1 MAASPPSNR
10 SWPGICGSSST
21 PVPPRPVPVPAPTT
35 SACPPRS
42 VTPCRACCCIRC
54 GRRSRTSAPDG
65 RSRGYVAII
74 SDELSRV
81 AKNSPEVI
89 EWTRMQGRSF
99 GVIPIFATQEPE
111 QLPEAV
117 RRTMF
122 SLSTVISYA
131 QENSDVAAQIAK
143 DFTGGATEGFEVVH
157 PKEVMDLP
165 RYMTLVRTVLD
176 QQRMNVF
183 TARIHP

>member
-1 MAASPPSNR
+1 MCAG
-10 SWPGICGSSST
+10 WEEQ
-21 PVPPRPVPVPAPTT
+21 
-35 SACPPRS
+35 
-42 VTPCRACCCIRC
+42 
-54 GRRSRTSAPDG
+54 GR
-65 RSRGYVAII
+65 YVAII

-81 AKNSPEVI
+81 AQNSPEVI

-117 RRTMF
+117 RRTTF

-157 PKEVMDLP
+157 PKEVMDLA
-165 RYMTLVRTVLD
+165 RYMVLVRTVVD
-176 QQRMNVF
+176 QQRLNVF
-183 TARIHP
+183 TARIHPFEDDRDSFRDTIYPPRLEQ